1 MVVNSVVL
9 SVSESVILICDFCM
23 LIISILGIWCFVEIF
38 LKCIFCSISIAI
50 FARQKLKGMV
60 HKINFD
66 DIRPID
72 DSEVNHYLGLLL
84 QDEGFQHIMQF
95 IFKDQTKIDQIKLLL
110 AHVHTIKDL
119 QMKFV
124 YQLVEDLILKKST
137 DGLSASGLDKLD
149 KNTSYLFISNHRD
162 IILDSALMNY
172 LIAREGMNTTEIAIG
187 NNLLIE
193 KWIEYT
199 VKLNRAFVV
208 RRNLP
213 VRELLIASKKLSE
226 YIRRDITQKQTS
238 VWIAQ
243 REGRTKDGN
252 DKTQQ
257 SLLKM
262 LNLSNIKEVGEG
274 FKELRIVPLSIS
286 YEIEPCGTSK
296 VAELYK
302 KQTEGFEKTQEDDL
316 RSMGEGLVN
325 PKGHVHFGFGE
336 PITSKIDLIDQEE
349 PIASQIEKLAEII
362 DNKIYSNFKLWPNNY
377 IAEDILN
384 NTSNNLDRYTA
395 TQFDSFVAM
404 LNDAINAIP
413 GDKEVIR
420 TMFLQMYVNPLI
432 NKRKSLS

>member
-1 MVVNSVVL
+1 
-9 SVSESVILICDFCM
+9 
-23 LIISILGIWCFVEIF
+23 
-38 LKCIFCSISIAI
+38 
-50 FARQKLKGMV
+50 MV

-66 DIRPID
+66 DIRPFD

-84 QDEGFQHIMQF
+84 QDEGFQHILQF
-95 IFKDQTKIDQIKLLL
+95 IFKDQAKIDQIKLLL

-119 QMKFV
+119 QFKFV

-137 DGLSASGLDKLD
+137 DGLTSSGLDLLD

-162 IILDSALMNY
+162 IILDSAIMNF
-172 LIAREGMNTTEIAIG
+172 LIVLEGMNTTEIAIG

-213 VRELLIASKKLSE
+213 VRELLMASKKLSE
-226 YIRRDITQKQTS
+226 YIRRDITQKHTS

-252 DKTQQ
+252 DKTQLA
-257 SLLKM
+257 LLKM
-262 LNLSNIKEVGEG
+262 LNLSNIQEVGEG

-286 YEIEPCGTSK
+286 YEIEPCGISK

-316 RSMGEGLVN
+316 RSMGEGLVR

-336 PITSKIDLIDQEE
+336 PITSQIDLICKEE
-349 PIASQIEKLAEII
+349 TISNQIEKLAEII
-362 DNKIYSNFKLWPNNY
+362 DAKIYSNFKLWPNNY

-384 NTSNNLDRYTA
+384 KTSNNLDQYTA
-395 TQFDSFVAM
+395 EQFDRFAVM
-404 LNDAINAIP
+404 LDEAVETIP

-432 NKRKSLS
+432 NKCKSLAYRHD

>member
-1 MVVNSVVL
+1 
-9 SVSESVILICDFCM
+9 
-23 LIISILGIWCFVEIF
+23 
-38 LKCIFCSISIAI
+38 
-50 FARQKLKGMV
+50 MV

-66 DIRPID
+66 DIRPFD
-72 DSEVNHYLGLLL
+72 DSEVNQSLRILL
-84 QDEGFQHIMQF
+84 QDEGFQHILQF
-95 IFKDQTKIDQIKLLL
+95 IFKDQEKIDQIKLLL
-110 AHVHTIKDL
+110 SHVHTIKDL
-119 QMKFV
+119 QLKFM
-124 YQLVEDLILKKST
+124 YQMVDDLILKKST
-137 DGLSASGLDKLD
+137 DGLTSSGLDLLD
-149 KNTSYLFISNHRD
+149 KNASYLFISNHRD
-162 IILDSALMNY
+162 IILDSAIMNF
-172 LIAREGMNTTEIAIG
+172 LIVLEGMNTTEIAIG

-213 VRELLIASKKLSE
+213 VRELLMASQKLSE
-226 YIRRDITQKQTS
+226 YIRRDITRKNTS

-262 LNLSNIKEVGEG
+262 LNLSNIHEVGEG

-286 YEIEPCGTSK
+286 YEIEPCGISK

-316 RSMGEGLVN
+316 RSMGEGLVR
-325 PKGHVHFGFGE
+325 PKGRVHFGFGE
-336 PITSKIDLIDQEE
+336 PITSQIDLIRKDE
-349 PIASQIEKLAEII
+349 PISNQIEKLAEII
-362 DNKIYSNFKLWPNNY
+362 DSNIYSNFKLWPNNY

-384 NTSNNLDRYTA
+384 QTNTNLNQYTSE
-395 TQFDSFVAM
+395 QFDRFTMM
-404 LNDAINAIP
+404 LNEAVETIS

-432 NKRKSLS
+432 NKRKSLM

>member
-1 MVVNSVVL
+1 
-9 SVSESVILICDFCM
+9 
-23 LIISILGIWCFVEIF
+23 
-38 LKCIFCSISIAI
+38 
-50 FARQKLKGMV
+50 MV

-66 DIRPID
+66 DIRPFD

-84 QDEGFQHIMQF
+84 QDESFQHILQF
-95 IFKDQTKIDQIKLLL
+95 SFKDQAKIDQIKALLS
-110 AHVHTIKDL
+110 HVYTVKDL
-119 QMKFV
+119 QLKFV
-124 YQLVEDLILKKST
+124 YQMVEDLILKKST
-137 DGLSASGLDKLD
+137 DGLTSSGLDKLD
-149 KNTSYLFISNHRD
+149 KNASYLFISNHRD

-172 LIAREGMNTTEIAIG
+172 LIVLEGMNTTEIAIG

-213 VRELLIASKKLSE
+213 SRELLMASKKLSE
-226 YIRRDITQKQTS
+226 YIRRDITRKNTS

-252 DKTQQ
+252 DKTQLA
-257 SLLKM
+257 LLKM
-262 LNLSNIKEVGEG
+262 LNLSNINEVGEG

-286 YEIEPCGTSK
+286 YEIEPCGISK

-316 RSMGEGLVN
+316 RSMGEGLVR

-336 PITSKIDLIDQEE
+336 PITNQIDLIDKEE
-349 PIASQIEKLAEII
+349 PISNQIEKLAEII
-362 DNKIYSNFKLWPNNY
+362 DGKIYNSFKLWPNNY

-384 NTSNNLDRYTA
+384 KTSNNLDQYTA
-395 TQFDSFVAM
+395 EQFDSFAAM
-404 LNDAINAIP
+404 LDEAVETIP

-420 TMFLQMYVNPLI
+420 LMFLQMYVNPLI
-432 NKRKSLS
+432 NKRKSLE